1 MAGGAAAV
9 AAREA
14 IEVLE
19 VLWSHGRDL
28 AAIAP
33 VSASQLRVLYILAG
47 DDGINLRTLGD
58 ELGSAPSAVSRM
70 CDRLHALGFIQRTP
84 STASRR
90 EVELRLSDKGVA

>member
-1 MAGGAAAV
+1 MNLSTGQLPPIQEEATKKEREGIMSRQLPLRLRAVSAGTGGSDDSAADGRGAAAV

-47 DDGINLRTLGD
+47 DDGINL
-58 ELGSAPSAVSRM
+58 
-70 CDRLHALGFIQRTP
+70 
-84 STASRR
+84 
-90 EVELRLSDKGVA
+90 